1 MNLSWLIDFS
11 CKTCKV
17 LHLYHPAKTTSFS
30 SLGVAMTWGWWEVW
44 PLICASLHKR
54 ILGMSQNDSEWPIFN
69 WLVWNMTLFFR
80 IVGIIFPTDELIFFR
95 GVGQPPTRFN
105 CWGYANNRHFGVT
118 SWNHQPTIIASVR
131 NLHFRWWK
139 CQTLDRTNIR
149 TMQLWHVMAI
159 Y

>member
-1 MNLSWLIDFS
+1 MNLSCLIDFS

-17 LHLYHPAKTTSFS
+17 LHLYHPAKSTSFS

-95 GVGQPPTRFN
+95 GVGQPPTRFH
-105 CWGYANNRHFGVT
+105 CV
-118 SWNHQPTIIASVR
+118 SWVLELHRYHQIPNALEKSG
-131 NLHFRWWK
+131 
-139 CQTLDRTNIR
+139 
-149 TMQLWHVMAI
+149 HVMADLGKVERLHQLSAFAPWLAFNSRS
-159 Y
+159 YQFR